1 MTTEEKLKHFLDTC
15 MEDARTR
22 SSRMLDEYTA
32 ALEKSFEEH
41 QHDAKR
47 RAQMQVR
54 QETEKIER
62 DLNKK
67 LSVAQLEQKR
77 VLGQRQEELKEKLFA
92 ELRERLKHYRSTPD
106 YQRLLE
112 RQIQK
117 AVDFAKG
124 QELTVYLD
132 PSDEGLMEGFSLAYP
147 QARIQ
152 MSEYSFFGGTRA
164 VIEGR
169 NILIDNSFLTR
180 LAEARESF
188 HFDLRMSAAA
198 DKAAGAVAAGSSE
211 ASEGRV

>member
-22 SSRMLDEYTA
+22 SSRMRDEYTA

-41 QHDAKR
+41 THDAKR

-62 DLNKK
+62 DLNKQ

-77 VLGQRQEELKEKLFA
+77 ILGQRQEELKEKLFA
-92 ELRERLKHYRSTPD
+92 ELEKRLEDYRSTPD
-106 YQRLLE
+106 YQSLLE

-117 AVDFAKG
+117 AADFARG
-124 QELTVYLD
+124 QELIVYLD
-132 PSDEGLMEGFSLAYP
+132 PLDQGLRERLSSCYP
-147 QARIQ
+147 QVRIQ
-152 MSEYSFFGGTRA
+152 MSDYSFLGGTRA
-164 VIEGR
+164 VIQGR
-169 NILIDNSFLTR
+169 NVLIDNSFLTR

-188 HFDLRMSAAA
+188 HFDLRMTPATN
-198 DKAAGAVAAGSSE
+198 KASGSTAAGSSNS
-211 ASEGRV
+211 SEGRG